1 MKLEGDKE
9 MDKETHSEL
18 GKAHLSPRGF
28 AGGMD
33 QGTDRGTGHEN
44 SKKEKE
50 KVRGQTRAKS
60 PPLPSQ
66 KSS

>member
-9 MDKETHSEL
+9 MDRETHRGL

-33 QGTDRGTGHEN
+33 QGTDRGTGHKIP
-44 SKKEKE
+44 KKDKE
-50 KVRGQTRAKS
+50 KVRGQTRAQS
-60 PPLPSQ
+60 PLPSQ